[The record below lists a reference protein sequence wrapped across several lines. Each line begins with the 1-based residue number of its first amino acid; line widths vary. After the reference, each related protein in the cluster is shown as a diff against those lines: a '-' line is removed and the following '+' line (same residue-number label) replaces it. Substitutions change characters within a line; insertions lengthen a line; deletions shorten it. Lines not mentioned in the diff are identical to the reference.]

1 MCGRDTFTATWKQVR
16 DFSQP
21 IVLATP
27 RDDPEPNWNRA
38 PTQRGWA
45 IVASEAGG
53 TVLPM
58 RWGLLPPWAKDTKL
72 AYSTINARL
81 ESVAEKPAFRSAW
94 KQRRALIPSSG
105 YYEWMKLDAKTKQ
118 PYFIHL
124 DGAPVMFYA
133 GLWES
138 RRDDAGNELLTYSI
152 VTRAA
157 DQTVETI
164 HDRMPLILP
173 PTVFRDWLHGS
184 ADDAMD
190 IAHAVPSAPL
200 VFHKVDRAVGNVRNN
215 GPELIDPVEGIE
227 AMPPHA
233 GRVERSGTRGRAAT

>member
-1 MCGRDTFTATWKQVR
+1 MCGRDTFKATWAEVR
-16 DFSQP
+16 AFSAP
-21 IVLATP
+21 LDVVTP
-27 RDDPEPNWNRA
+27 AQDPEPTWNRA

-45 IVASEAGG
+45 IVAGDESASALE
-53 TVLPM
+53 M

-105 YYEWMKLDAKTKQ
+105 YYEWMQLDAKTKQ
-118 PYFIHL
+118 PHFVYME
-124 DGAPVMFYA
+124 DAPVMFYA
-133 GLWES
+133 GLWER

-152 VTRAA
+152 VTRDA

-173 PTVFRDWLHGS
+173 PTVFHDWLYGS
-184 ADDAMD
+184 ADDAMA

-200 VFHKVDRAVGNVRNN
+200 RHHPVDRAVGNVRNN
-215 GPELIDPVEGIE
+215 GPQLIAPV
-227 AMPPHA
+227 
-233 GRVERSGTRGRAAT
+233 SAAPQLL